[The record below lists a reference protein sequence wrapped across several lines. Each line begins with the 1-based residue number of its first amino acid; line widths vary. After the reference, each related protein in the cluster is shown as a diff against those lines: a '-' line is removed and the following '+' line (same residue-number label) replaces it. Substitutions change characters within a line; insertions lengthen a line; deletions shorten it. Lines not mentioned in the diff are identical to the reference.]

1 MKTKFKSAM
10 IIMVVM
16 AAFMTFN
23 SCKKDVT
30 PTPTPEPQQ
39 VAVGGMCLYGHFD
52 GNDCVLPTTN
62 CLCEIVVLMPHGTQM
77 NALRSAAIGG
87 DTSIPKVRAFFE
99 SGAYKAVFPK
109 LDSSDGGKILLNKFK
124 NGFYAMSIKGN
135 SAGTIVADSFYVAGT
150 PAQLQNN
157 EAEWVFPVKIP

>member
-10 IIMVVM
+10 IVIVVM
-16 AAFMTFN
+16 AAFMSSN
-23 SCKKDVT
+23 SCKKDTIT
-30 PTPTPEPQQ
+30 PPPEPQQ

-52 GNDCVLPTTN
+52 GNDCTLPTTN

-77 NALRSAAIGG
+77 NALRSAAVGG
-87 DTSIPKVRAFFE
+87 DTSIPKVQAFFE

-124 NGFYAMSIKGN
+124 NGFYAMTKRASA
-135 SAGTIVADSFYVAGT
+135 AGTIATDSFYCAGT
-150 PAQLQNN
+150 VRQLQAQ
-157 EAEWVFPVKIP
+157 EVEWVFPVKIQ